1 MTSEPNRPAETGGD
15 PKGKEYLA
23 GNGVL
28 AMAEEKVLL
37 VDDELEFTQVLSQR
51 MESRGVGV
59 DTAASG
65 AEALEKARGKSYDA
79 IILDLSMPEMDGIE
93 TLKHLLEI
101 NPDLQ
106 VILLTGL
113 ASLEK
118 GIEAVKVG
126 AMDFLEKPAEIQKL
140 MEKIQQAKENKMLL
154 VEKRM
159 EEKIKGILDTKS
171 W

>member
-1 MTSEPNRPAETGGD
+1 
-15 PKGKEYLA
+15 
-23 GNGVL
+23 
-28 AMAEEKVLL
+28 MAKEKVLL
-37 VDDELEFTQVLSQR
+37 VDDELEFIQVLSER
-51 MESRGVGV
+51 MESRGVDV

-65 AEALEKARGKSYDA
+65 REALEKVRGKSYDA

-93 TLKHLLEI
+93 ILRHLIED

-106 VILLTGL
+106 VILLTGY
-113 ASLEK
+113 ATLEK
-118 GIEAVKVG
+118 GIKAVRLG

-140 MEKIQQAKENKMLL
+140 MEKVQVAKANKMLL

-159 EEKIKGILDTKS
+159 EEKIKGILETKS